1 MSPIVIIGGGFA
13 GLAAAVDLTEQGQ
26 PVLLLERRS
35 FLGGRAYSIKD
46 KITGD
51 TVDNGQHL
59 MMGCYHHT
67 LNFLNKIGAADKLK
81 FQASPQVDFIHPTL
95 GQASF
100 VCPDIPAPLHLLA
113 GLSRLK
119 TISWT
124 DRVKALRVGISRS
137 KSTKSRP

>member
-13 GLAAAVDLTEQGQ
+13 GLAAAVDLAEQGQ

-81 FQASPQVDFIHPTL
+81 FQPSPRVDFIHPTL
-95 GQASF
+95 GHANF
-100 VCPDIPAPLHLLA
+100 TCPGFACAI
-113 GLSRLK
+113 
-119 TISWT
+119 TF
-124 DRVKALRVGISRS
+124 ISRIVTL
-137 KSTKSRP
+137 KND